1 MNKMLVQWHPVP
13 VYDIYGGLC
22 ATILPELI
30 DNYYN
35 HSLLTTALAMP
46 KKSPISFELVIK
58 FTSDIIHDADIGHEP
73 GQHFWYKKNF
83 VQWISDLGY
92 HIEFTGDEFDIHSPP
107 AVES

>member
-1 MNKMLVQWHPVP
+1 MLVQWHPVP

-22 ATILPELI
+22 VTILPEIL
-30 DNYYN
+30 DNHCN
-35 HSLLTTALAMP
+35 RSLLTSALAMP

-58 FTSDIIHDADIGHEP
+58 FAVDIIYTSDIGHEP

-92 HIEFTGDEFDIHSPP
+92 HIEFTGDEFELLAPP
-107 AVES
+107 VVES